1 VRNCDDPFV
10 SSGIEHTQT
19 LCADL
24 IDSYINTSAKNLQVD
39 NHCSIMKDH
48 CYALTDISNTLHANN
63 VDHVKLLT
71 HAEFFTRTSPTE
83 CVCYVMLD
91 EFVEIDKMLENVLD
105 ISFMKSFN
113 SAYGCRFTF
122 NIIGHHAVNQFNV
135 CALCITW
142 DKFAELKLNRMS
154 STSCE
159 PYFSKI
165 EMNRLFNAYC
175 SKLPMLFH
183 CSYFSS
189 KERNLVQTCS
199 IHSPKV
205 FPSTSGTM
213 EFERYIS
220 KHLNTLCH
228 MNLYNAMN
236 VSLPSFDMIDLSM
249 MKHDNM
255 NKISGL
261 EEIFVLPFSKLIS
274 GSQNLRNYFS
284 HQKRNNVHMNC
295 EEGNEQ
301 SSISDH
307 SNWHLD
313 PLSIFFRLFSG
324 EQKPKMAFLEV
335 REDDMTMPRTST
347 FTLNSKHPFKVKA
360 KLDSKSF
367 WFPPTRL
374 LLGLYDYRFKHLAV
388 MEEEECNRNIASS
401 LVGLAQL
408 LGLDG
413 LESRV
418 TPFQEGG
425 G

>member
-1 VRNCDDPFV
+1 
-10 SSGIEHTQT
+10 
-19 LCADL
+19 
-24 IDSYINTSAKNLQVD
+24 
-39 NHCSIMKDH
+39 MKDH
-48 CYALTDISNTLHANN
+48 CHALTDISNTLHANN

-105 ISFMKSFN
+105 ISSMKSFS
-113 SAYGCRFTF
+113 SAYSCRFTF

-135 CALCITW
+135 CALCITC

-154 STSCE
+154 RTSCE

-175 SKLPMLFH
+175 SELPMLFH

-189 KERNLVQTCS
+189 KERNLVQTCF

-236 VSLPSFDMIDLSM
+236 VSLPSFDMVDLPM

-261 EEIFVLPFSKLIS
+261 EEIFVLLFSKLIS
-274 GSQNLRNYFS
+274 GLQNLRNYFS

-307 SNWHLD
+307 SN
-313 PLSIFFRLFSG
+313 
-324 EQKPKMAFLEV
+324 
-335 REDDMTMPRTST
+335 
-347 FTLNSKHPFKVKA
+347 
-360 KLDSKSF
+360 
-367 WFPPTRL
+367 
-374 LLGLYDYRFKHLAV
+374 
-388 MEEEECNRNIASS
+388 
-401 LVGLAQL
+401 
-408 LGLDG
+408 
-413 LESRV
+413 
-418 TPFQEGG
+418 
-425 G
+425 